1 MDNNQQTTIAQ
12 DIEQL
17 IKKASAANTEII
29 SETARFLQ
37 QLSTS
42 KLSGENVAS
51 LQKQLFSDA
60 VNLFVKLNI
69 QHTANLIDMGVAIS
83 KHLNQQFDK
92 QTNTP
97 PVQQEPQYDT
107 DKPAFELNA
116 TCQAGGTATAEFLLN
131 SDKKDPVLCHL
142 MQTSFAL
149 EGDPSVQN
157 EFETTFLPQSFQLL
171 FGKPQRVEI
180 KIKLPAATRA
190 GVYRSHI
197 RVHGFE
203 HTFFDLLLNVTP
215 QQKTVPKAPASKS
228 AGKPATT
235 TPQKKSPPAGQKAKK
250 K

>member
-1 MDNNQQTTIAQ
+1 MDNQQTTIAQ

-37 QLSTS
+37 QLTTS

-69 QHTANLIDMGVAIS
+69 QHTSNLIDMGVAIS

-92 QTNTP
+92 QTNAP
-97 PVQQEPQYDT
+97 PADQEPQYDT

-116 TCQAGGTATAEFLLN
+116 SCHAGGTATAEFLLN
-131 SDKKDPVLCHL
+131 SDKKEPVLCHL

-180 KIKLPAATRA
+180 KVKPPAATQA
-190 GVYRSHI
+190 GMYRSHI

-203 HTFFDLLLNVTP
+203 HTFFDLILTVTP
-215 QQKTVPKAPASKS
+215 QQKAAPRAPAAAKS
-228 AGKPATT
+228 AGKPAAA
-235 TPQKKSPPAGQKAKK
+235 PKKKSPAKGQTAKK